1 MFQRHWY
8 EKHKIYAECDL
19 GFTGSNCSSP
29 CPPGYFGQQC
39 RRLCDCSPGEYCDAA
54 KGCLCNS
61 TGVNCADLGTI
72 CKTLKVVPPFLQMV
86 QLWSITN
93 SWNVV
98 FYLISNL
105 KTLFMVQMFWIDRA
119 RDDWSN
125 NKILYR
131 WCVSHV

>member
-54 KGCLCNS
+54 RGCLCNS

-72 CKTLKVVPPFLQMV
+72 CKTLKVVPPIFANG
-86 QLWSITN
+86 TT
-93 SWNVV
+93 
-98 FYLISNL
+98 L
-105 KTLFMVQMFWIDRA
+105 KY
-119 RDDWSN
+119 
-125 NKILYR
+125 NKLMKR
-131 WCVSHV
+131 CVSSNK